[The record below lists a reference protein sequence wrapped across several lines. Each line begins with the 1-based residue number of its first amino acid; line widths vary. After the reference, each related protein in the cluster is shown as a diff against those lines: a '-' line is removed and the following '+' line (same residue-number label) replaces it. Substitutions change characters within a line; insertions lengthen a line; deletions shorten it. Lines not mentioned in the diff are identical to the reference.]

1 MGFSVLPAYCASTFV
16 DVGDG
21 FFFTEEPPVNISEPR
36 YLEDANPWVVLSCA
50 LARLRA
56 GDFGVF
62 SAVIKAILKEEEQSL
77 WISAGELFSYAA
89 PPSALGLLKQA
100 YRSDELTRNSELI
113 RQYCR
118 ILCHSLIPGHLD
130 EILELYRISQDED
143 VRVLVAEYLSHVWED
158 EPGPVAKGP
167 ILETA
172 PEPPPPFEMKY
183 YDYDTYERRLRQ
195 LAARVEPGT
204 RYVLGGA
211 PFSVLR
217 LAERILAHAQA
228 GEDSVRT
235 NFERMAFEAN
245 TGISCKSFFAEDGP
259 QARFRP
265 LSAAAIVEGFLE
277 DPSSRRFVPGQ
288 RYFFGHPVPP

>member
-1 MGFSVLPAYCASTFV
+1 MGFSVLPPYCANTFV
-16 DVGDG
+16 DLGDG
-21 FFFTEEPPVNISEPR
+21 FFFTEDPPADI
-36 YLEDANPWVVLSCA
+36 LESRHLDDANPWVVLSCA

-56 GDFGVF
+56 GDFDVF
-62 SAVIKAILKEEEQSL
+62 PAVIRAILKEEEQSL

-89 PPSALGLLKQA
+89 PPSALSLLRQA
-100 YRSDELTRNSELI
+100 YPRDKLTRNPELI

-118 ILCHSLIPGHLD
+118 ILCHSLVPEHLD
-130 EILELYRISQDED
+130 ELLELYRISQGED

-183 YDYDTYERRLRQ
+183 FDYDTYERRLRE

-204 RYVLGGA
+204 RYLLGGA
-211 PFSVLR
+211 PFSVLS
-217 LAERILAHAQA
+217 LAERILAHARV

-245 TGISCKSFFAEDGP
+245 TGVSCRSFFEEDGP
-259 QARFRP
+259 QAPFRP
-265 LSAAAIVEGFLE
+265 LSAAAVVEGFLE
-277 DPSSRRFVPGQ
+277 EPRSRRFVPNQ
-288 RYFFGHPVPP
+288 RYFFGYPVPP